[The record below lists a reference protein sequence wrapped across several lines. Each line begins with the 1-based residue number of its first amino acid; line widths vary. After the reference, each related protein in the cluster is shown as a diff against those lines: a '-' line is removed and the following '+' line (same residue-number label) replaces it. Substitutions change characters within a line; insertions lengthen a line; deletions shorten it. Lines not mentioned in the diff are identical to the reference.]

1 MLARRIRTSSTICSG
16 LLIQLGLILPAL
28 IGSCA
33 APPLP
38 ESTTDVSTASAEPDW
53 TIFVLGPN
61 DVVSVR
67 VVGRPE
73 YADLAGGL
81 RVSPAGNLAIPRIA
95 PVAVTGLSVEE
106 AAAVIEEA
114 LGVVLQRPEVSVSL
128 LELASRQFH
137 ALGMVGRPGP
147 SAFDRPT
154 TALEA
159 VALAGGLREG
169 ARAERAALIRPHG
182 DDAVEVIAFN
192 AETPDPGGLVQVR
205 PGDVLFVPR
214 TGTARYQETLEPYL
228 RTIGLGVGQLSTAL
242 IALDRIQAN

>member
-1 MLARRIRTSSTICSG
+1 M
-16 LLIQLGLILPAL
+16 
-28 IGSCA
+28 
-33 APPLP
+33 
-38 ESTTDVSTASAEPDW
+38 
-53 TIFVLGPN
+53 
-61 DVVSVR
+61 
-67 VVGRPE
+67 
-73 YADLAGGL
+73 
-81 RVSPAGNLAIPRIA
+81 
-95 PVAVTGLSVEE
+95 AVTGLSVEE

-242 IALDRIQAN
+242 IALDRIQSN